1 MLIDLSDVLTKEGKV
16 EKAETPLEMTVFDG
30 GRGSFPILEKS
41 PVSFEFEN
49 VKKGKARI
57 RGKAEFVFAAVC
69 DRCLTEVPVKLA
81 LDFDRPVAASDAEED
96 EETDDRSF
104 MDGCQ
109 LNTETFVYNEIMEN
123 WPAKIL
129 CRDDC
134 RGLCPVC
141 GQNRNMGDCGCDT
154 FVPDPRMA
162 AIQDIFKRDKEV

>member
-16 EKAETPLEMTVFDG
+16 EKAEAPLEMTVFDG
-30 GRGSFPILEKS
+30 GRGSFPILEKL
-41 PVSFEFEN
+41 PVSFEFAN

-57 RGKAEFVFAAVC
+57 RGKAEFVFAAAC

-109 LNTETFVYNEIMEN
+109 LNTGTFVYNEIMEN